1 MTEGPWDM
9 ENYKRTDRLGDQFRM
24 EIADILLKKIKD
36 PRIGFT
42 TVTAVEIS
50 VDLRHAKVFVSSLE
64 ESAAKERTLEGLKR
78 ASGFIRS
85 ELGKR
90 LKLRR
95 IPELAFYQDQSME
108 KAAHLYEVIE
118 GLVKES

>member
-1 MTEGPWDM
+1 
-9 ENYKRTDRLGDQFRM
+9 M
-24 EIADILLKKIKD
+24 EIADILLKKIQD
-36 PRIGFT
+36 PRIGFA

-64 ESAAKERTLEGLKR
+64 ESVAKERTLKGLKQ
-78 ASGFIRS
+78 AAGFIRS

-95 IPELAFYQDQSME
+95 IPELAFYQDRSLEQ
-108 KAAHLYEVIE
+108 AAHLFDVME
-118 GLVKES
+118 GIQKEP

>member
-1 MTEGPWDM
+1 M
-9 ENYKRTDRLGDQFRM
+9 ENYKRTDRLSDQFRM

-36 PRIGFT
+36 PRIGFI

-64 ESAAKERTLEGLKR
+64 ESAALERTFQGLKR
-78 ASGFIRS
+78 AAGFIRS
-85 ELGKR
+85 ELGRR

-95 IPELAFYQDQSME
+95 IPELVFYHDQSLE
-108 KAAHLYEVIE
+108 KAAHLYEVME
-118 GLVKES
+118 GLRKEP

>member
-1 MTEGPWDM
+1 M

-24 EIADILLKKIKD
+24 EIADILLKKTKD
-36 PRIGFT
+36 PRIGFI
-42 TVTAVEIS
+42 TVTGVEVS

-64 ESAAKERTLEGLKR
+64 ESAALERTFQGLSR
-78 ASGFIRS
+78 AGGFIRA

-95 IPELAFYQDQSME
+95 IPELTFHQDRSLE
-108 KAAHLYEVIE
+108 KAAHLFEVME
-118 GLVKES
+118 ELQKEP

>member
-1 MTEGPWDM
+1 M

-24 EIADILLKKIKD
+24 EIADILLKKIQD
-36 PRIGFT
+36 PRIGFA
-42 TVTAVEIS
+42 TVTSVEIS

-64 ESAAKERTLEGLKR
+64 EPAAKERTLKALKQ
-78 ASGFIRS
+78 AAGFIRS

-95 IPELAFYQDQSME
+95 IPELVFYQDQSLE

-118 GLVKES
+118 GLGKES